1 MNTVPTQAKEADI
14 ESSMQGKWQ
23 RLLDLIIEAFGV
35 PLALITQDNG
45 TETEII
51 LRSGVENK
59 SLCKGMKFPKHAGMY
74 FETVAESKDALVI
87 EHAAMDERRDKS
99 ECVSLGFDAFLGFP
113 ILWPTGE
120 VYGTICALDTKARQF
135 SKLDRTLLG
144 EFANIIEGDLK
155 NQLVKNDQLLV
166 QAKLESAEKE
176 LKEEREKF
184 EKTFESS
191 TSGILITSLTDGV
204 ILDAN
209 YTYQRL
215 FGYSYEE
222 LVGKSA
228 AELNIYVHQ
237 SDRDHVISKLRIGE
251 SVRDYEMTL
260 RTKNGESRIVQG
272 TVLPVALGGK
282 NCLITSIYD
291 ITSLRK
297 LEYESILLNE
307 RYMLATR
314 AAQAGIWDWDITNNI
329 LVWDDQMYRLYD
341 ASREKFGGA
350 YEAWLARIHPDDL
363 ESADLESRLALSG
376 EKEYNTEFRIHTSDG
391 SMRFI
396 KAYGNVIR
404 DATGIPLRMVGV
416 NFDISD
422 RKKLEQDLIESEQ
435 KYRDLF
441 NQSSAVRI
449 VLDVDTGNL
458 FDVNP
463 AACDFYGY
471 SREQI
476 LNMNVTAI
484 NGMPIDEVLSI
495 LEMAYQKKRNYFQAK
510 HRLANGVVRDVE
522 IFNGPININQKRYL
536 NCIVHD
542 ITERKETEE
551 KLIASEARYRE
562 IFRNNAAVQ
571 LVVDAHDSSI
581 VDANRAACEYY
592 GFTLSEITR
601 KTVFDINPNSKE
613 EIRRIFQESAQ
624 RGSNHFV
631 TQHFRA
637 DHTVREV
644 EIFNGRI
651 TIEGRDLLHVIV
663 YDITESKKAITDLAK
678 SEQRFRQLIENA
690 PDGIVV
696 ETDGAL
702 AYVNQKAVALFHAGS
717 TQNLVGTPLV
727 DYFKQQERESVNT
740 LLRELIGGKKARMLS
755 EGTINRLDGMQI
767 DIELSAV
774 PFRYNEKNGVLI
786 YLRDMTERREFE
798 KAKEEMESQLR
809 QKQKLESIGTLA
821 GGVAHEI
828 NNPING
834 IINYAE
840 LIEDGNITS
849 EQVKEFS
856 RGIIH
861 EGKRIA
867 EIVKNLLSFARQE
880 KQTHSPAQIKDIID
894 QSVSLMRVMLRHDQ
908 ITLELDIPEG
918 LPSIKCRSQ
927 QVQQVIMNLI
937 TNARDAL
944 NAKFPGYHVD
954 KIIRIDCMMFQ
965 KDGRRWF
972 RITVKDNGTGI
983 PAEIMERIFD
993 PFFTTKPRDEGTG
1006 LGLSISHG
1014 IVKDHHGELYFET
1027 VPGEYTKAILILP
1040 VDNGWSISDSK

>member
-1 MNTVPTQAKEADI
+1 MNTVLTQAKEADI
-14 ESSMQGKWQ
+14 ESSMQSKWQ
-23 RLLDLIIEAFGV
+23 RLLDLSIEVFGV
-35 PLALITQDNG
+35 PLALFTRVNSTG
-45 TETEII
+45 TEIC
-51 LRSGVENK
+51 LRSGAVNREFYSDENLMLNISLYNDAVVESK
-59 SLCKGMKFPKHAGMY
+59 KELLVEDASKHALWIN
-74 FETVAESKDALVI
+74 TKVS
-87 EHAAMDERRDKS
+87 AA
-99 ECVSLGFDAFLGFP
+99 GFDAFLGFP
-113 ILWPTGE
+113 VLLPSGE
-120 VYGTICALDTKARQF
+120 VYGIICVLDTKARQF

-166 QAKLESAEKE
+166 QAKLDSAEKK

-215 FGYSYEE
+215 FGYSFEE

-228 AELNIYVHQ
+228 ADLNIYVNQ
-237 SDRDHVISKLRIGE
+237 SDRDHVIRKLRNGE

-260 RTKNGESRIVQG
+260 RTKNGESRIVKG
-272 TVLPVALGGK
+272 TVLPVTLGGK

-291 ITSLRK
+291 ITSLLK

-314 AAQAGIWDWDITNNI
+314 AAQAGIWDWDIVDNI

-341 ASREKFGGA
+341 ATREEFGGA

-422 RKKLEQDLIESEQ
+422 RKKLEQDLVESEQ

-458 FDVNP
+458 FDMNP

-471 SREQI
+471 TREQI

-536 NCIVHD
+536 NCVVHD

-592 GFTLSEITR
+592 GYTLNEITR
-601 KTVFDINPNSKE
+601 LTVFDINPNSKE
-613 EIRRIFQESAQ
+613 QILSIIHDSAQ
-624 RGSNHFV
+624 RGSNHFI

-696 ETDGAL
+696 QTDGAL

-717 TQNLVGTPLV
+717 AQDLVGTPLA
-727 DYFKQQERESVNT
+727 DYFKQQERENVNT
-740 LLRELIGGKKARMLS
+740 LLHELIEGKKARMLS
-755 EGTINRLDGMQI
+755 NGTINRMDGMQV

-798 KAKEEMESQLR
+798 KAKEEMEAQLR

-834 IINYAE
+834 IINYAV

-849 EQVKEFS
+849 EQVKTFS
-856 RGIIH
+856 QGIIQ

-867 EIVKNLLSFARQE
+867 DIVKNLLSFARQE

-927 QVQQVIMNLI
+927 QIQQVIMNLI

-944 NAKFPGYHVD
+944 NAKFSGYHAD

-972 RITVKDNGTGI
+972 RITVRDNGTGI

-1027 VPGEYTKAILILP
+1027 EPGEYTKAILILP
-1040 VDNGWSISDSK
+1040 VDNGWSILDSK